1 MTSVYEN
8 RTSIFGQ
15 KRLKDMNTT
24 KRYIFW
30 IAGFIALL
38 AVCVMGDVITLGD
51 KLMSASSVLGWAFYI
66 LVAALF
72 TGLIVKPCLQVLLT
86 PEITGIETIDE
97 EKHHELKTIVM
108 ESAKVSL
115 LMTTVSQNGS
125 IDIVANTA
133 ITFKLIGQLV
143 KTAGYRPTLP
153 QLLRLYS
160 SVITTSLI
168 VASVDEVIDNLD
180 LAGLVGNAGAGAIC
194 KIFQPL
200 ANGAANAYTCMRVG
214 YATIKYLKCGSKAY
228 NSDKA
233 MIRKAVAK
241 EARRDLIPV
250 MKAEVKD
257 IISNIR

>member
-1 MTSVYEN
+1 M
-8 RTSIFGQ
+8 
-15 KRLKDMNTT
+15 DM
-24 KRYIFW
+24 KKYIFW
-30 IAGFIALL
+30 IAGFIALM
-38 AVCVMGDVITLGD
+38 AVCVMGDVIALGD
-51 KLMSASSVLGWAFYI
+51 RLMETSLVLGWIFYA

-72 TGLIVKPCLQVLLT
+72 IGLIVLPCLRVLLT
-86 PEITGIETIDE
+86 PEITGMETVDE
-97 EKHHELKTIVM
+97 EKHIELKNQVK
-108 ESAKVSL
+108 EAAKVSL

-125 IDIVANTA
+125 IDIIANTA

-180 LAGLVGNAGAGAIC
+180 LSGMLGNVGVGAIC

-214 YATIKYLKCGSKAY
+214 YATIKYLECGSKAY
-228 NSDKA
+228 NRDKSL
-233 MIRKAVAK
+233 IRKAVAK
-241 EARRDLIPV
+241 DARRDLIPV

-257 IISNIR
+257 IVASAQ

>member
-1 MTSVYEN
+1 
-8 RTSIFGQ
+8 
-15 KRLKDMNTT
+15 MNMR
-24 KRYIFW
+24 KYIFW
-30 IAGFIALL
+30 IAGFIALM
-38 AVCVMGDVITLGD
+38 AVCIMGDVIALGD
-51 KLMSASSVLGWAFYI
+51 KLMATSAVLGWIFYS
-66 LVAALF
+66 LVVVLF
-72 TGLIVKPCLQVLLT
+72 TGLIVFPCLRVLLT
-86 PEITGIETIDE
+86 PEITGMETVDE
-97 EKHHELKTIVM
+97 EKHIELKDQVK
-108 ESAKVSL
+108 EAAKVSL

-125 IDIVANTA
+125 IDIIANTA

-180 LAGLVGNAGAGAIC
+180 LGGMLGNAGVGAVC

-214 YATIKYLKCGSKAY
+214 YATIKYLECGSKAY
-228 NSDKA
+228 NRDKA
-233 MIRKAVAK
+233 LIRKAVAK

-257 IISNIR
+257 IVANVK